1 MLCVSVTMEYSE
13 GNSKNLRMKVATG
26 VHNLRLRHRMLP
38 MGENWILRI
47 VGWIKSPQ
55 LNRPP
60 ECVSVNATA
69 MRALSRCAGHAPPW
83 PSALAWSNRAHRR
96 QALRY
101 IRLCNASEVTS
112 STHPHTNY
120 DTQHL
125 QRSHH
130 TQHPRR
136 SLHTGYTRNSI
147 FPITQTHHSVHRFRF
162 PEELLQLVIH
172 STLTAHASLS
182 S

>member
-60 ECVSVNATA
+60 ECVSVNATD
-69 MRALSRCAGHAPPW
+69 MRALSRCAGHDPPW
-83 PSALAWSNRAHRR
+83 PSALAWSNRAHGR
-96 QALRY
+96 QARDAFAFVMQV
-101 IRLCNASEVTS
+101 R
-112 STHPHTNY
+112 
-120 DTQHL
+120 
-125 QRSHH
+125 
-130 TQHPRR
+130 
-136 SLHTGYTRNSI
+136 
-147 FPITQTHHSVHRFRF
+147 
-162 PEELLQLVIH
+162 
-172 STLTAHASLS
+172 
-182 S
+182 